1 MNYKGYSAEDFIMD
15 EKFINWIKTGDL
27 NLNAFWENWILS
39 NPENK
44 QAFMDARTLLL
55 NLEFKKDEFTSKD
68 KLELWN
74 KIKPQVKGVIA
85 PAGIIY
91 TNDNE
96 NDKSGI
102 KKADIIDSRR
112 RSLIYQWRKIAAA
125 LIIFF
130 TLAGVA
136 YYAVNNREQLP
147 VKVVIKDIIKNNPKG
162 QKLTTYLPDG
172 SKVVLNS
179 LSSIKYKEQFT
190 GSERIIELKG
200 EAFIKVEKD
209 ATKPFKVISN
219 GVIVIALGTSF
230 NVNSKND
237 DYVEVSLV
245 EGIVSV
251 ENAFSKS
258 IILNPGKSAIVYHK
272 GELKVQEFNYLDKA
286 GWKDGI
292 LVFKNSAFP
301 EVVTKLED
309 WYGVEINVVVG
320 SKNQIQY
327 TSNFQNESLGEI
339 LEGISFV
346 YDFKYEINGKNVK
359 IYFKNKNL
367 PMK

>member
-1 MNYKGYSAEDFIMD
+1 MNYKDYSTEDFIMD
-15 EKFINWIKTGDL
+15 EKFISWIRTGDL
-27 NLNAFWENWILS
+27 NLNAFWEEWILS
-39 NPENK
+39 NPEKK

-55 NLEFKKDEFTSKD
+55 NLEFNKDELTSRD

-74 KIKPQVKGVIA
+74 KIKQQTKGVIRQTD
-85 PAGIIY
+85 IISEIY
-91 TNDNE
+91 DG

-102 KKADIIDSRR
+102 TKADIIDYRR
-112 RSLIYQWRKIAAA
+112 RSLIFQWRKIAAA
-125 LIIFF
+125 FIVFF

-136 YYAVNNREQLP
+136 YYAVNNHQQLP
-147 VKVVIKDIIKNNPKG
+147 VKVVIEDIIKNNPKG

-190 GSERIIELKG
+190 GKERVIELEG

-219 GVIVIALGTSF
+219 GVTITALGTSF

-237 DYVEVSLV
+237 NYVEIALV
-245 EGIVSV
+245 EGRVSV

-258 IILNPGKSAIVYHK
+258 IILDPGKSAIINRE

-292 LVFKNSAFP
+292 LVFKNSSFS
-301 EVVTKLED
+301 EVVKKLED
-309 WYGVEINVVVG
+309 WYGVEIKVVVG
-320 SKNQIQY
+320 SMNQIQY
-327 TSNFQNESLGEI
+327 TSNFKNESLGEI

-346 YDFKYEINGKNVK
+346 YGFKYEIAGKKVK
-359 IYFKNKNL
+359 IYFKK
-367 PMK
+367 